1 MSSKNTHLEA
11 RAMSIRHF
19 QLPEANSQYMAY
31 FVERRSSTG
40 LMIGRVMHKMFFSS
54 LPLGFMLPNLGTPS
68 ACMDGMLSNAVK
80 QPTHYV

>member
-19 QLPEANSQYMAY
+19 QLPEADSQYIAY
-31 FVERRSSTG
+31 LVQRWSSTG
-40 LMIGRVMHKMFFSS
+40 LTIGRVMHEMFFSS

-68 ACMDGMLSNAVK
+68 ACMEGMLSNAVK